1 MVSTGNKSKDYL
13 LNGSFIF
20 NSEKDFNFLL
30 LNKTEGINVVKRYLI
45 FLVLISAVTVF
56 AQSPQKIGYVDSQ
69 IILTQLPEA
78 IKAQS
83 DLDALTQK
91 WSNQLDSMKMA
102 LQQQYADVQKQIAT
116 MTEEQKQ
123 IKQKELIDKEQ
134 QIYQFQNQKFG
145 QQNGEIY
152 QKQETIFAPVKE
164 KIYAAIEKVA
174 KEEGMQFIFDKSGDI
189 LLLYADEA
197 FDITFKVLDSLKR
210 GAK

>member
-1 MVSTGNKSKDYL
+1 VKKYL
-13 LNGSFIF
+13 VFI
-20 NSEKDFNFLL
+20 LL
-30 LNKTEGINVVKRYLI
+30 V
-45 FLVLISAVTVF
+45 SAVTLYS
-56 AQSPQKIGYVDSQ
+56 QSPQKIGYVDSQ

-83 DLDALTQK
+83 DLDALTNQ
-91 WSNQLDSMKMA
+91 WSNQLDSMKLA
-102 LQQQYADVQKQIAT
+102 LQQQYADVQKQLAT

-123 IKQKELIDKEQ
+123 LKQKELIDKEQ

-145 QQNGEIY
+145 QQTGEIY
-152 QKQETIFAPVKE
+152 LKQETIFEPVKK

>member
-1 MVSTGNKSKDYL
+1 MKKY
-13 LNGSFIF
+13 FI
-20 NSEKDFNFLL
+20 FLL
-30 LNKTEGINVVKRYLI
+30 L
-45 FLVLISAVTVF
+45 ISVMTGF
-56 AQSPQKIGYVDSQ
+56 AQTPQKIGYVDSQ

-83 DLDALTQK
+83 DLDALTNQ
-91 WSNQLDSMKMA
+91 WSNQLDSMKLA
-102 LQQQYADVQKQIAT
+102 LQQQYADVQKQLAT

-123 IKQKELIDKEQ
+123 LKQKELIDKEQ

-152 QKQETIFAPVKE
+152 LKQETIFEPVKK

-174 KEEGMQFIFDKSGDI
+174 KDEGMQFIFDKSGDI

>member
-1 MVSTGNKSKDYL
+1 VKKCLVFILLVSA
-13 LNGSFIF
+13 
-20 NSEKDFNFLL
+20 
-30 LNKTEGINVVKRYLI
+30 INLY
-45 FLVLISAVTVF
+45 
-56 AQSPQKIGYVDSQ
+56 AQTPQKIGYVDSQ

-83 DLDALTQK
+83 DLDALTNQ
-91 WSNQLDSMKMA
+91 WSNQVDSMKLA
-102 LQQQYADVQKQIAT
+102 LQQQYADVQKQLAT
-116 MTEEQKQ
+116 MTEDQKQ
-123 IKQKELIDKEQ
+123 IKQQELIAKEQ
-134 QIYQFQNQKFG
+134 EIYQFQNQKFG

-152 QKQETIFAPVKE
+152 LKQETIFEPVKK
-164 KIYAAIEKVA
+164 KIYTAIEKVA

>member
-1 MVSTGNKSKDYL
+1 M
-13 LNGSFIF
+13 
-20 NSEKDFNFLL
+20 
-30 LNKTEGINVVKRYLI
+30 KRYLI

-152 QKQETIFAPVKE
+152 QRQETIFAPVKE

>member
-1 MVSTGNKSKDYL
+1 VKKCLVFILLVSAITLY
-13 LNGSFIF
+13 
-20 NSEKDFNFLL
+20 
-30 LNKTEGINVVKRYLI
+30 
-45 FLVLISAVTVF
+45 
-56 AQSPQKIGYVDSQ
+56 AQTPQKIGYVDSQ

-83 DLDALTQK
+83 DLDALTNQ
-91 WSNQLDSMKMA
+91 WSNQVDSMKLA
-102 LQQQYADVQKQIAT
+102 LQQQYADVQKQLAT
-116 MTEEQKQ
+116 MTEDQKQ
-123 IKQKELIDKEQ
+123 IKQQELIAKEQ
-134 QIYQFQNQKFG
+134 EIYQFQNQKFG

-152 QKQETIFAPVKE
+152 LKQETIFEPVKK
-164 KIYAAIEKVA
+164 KIYTAIEKVA